1 MWQGFSLDDGLDM
14 AVARV
19 QAAERV
25 KHLTGL
31 GDRVPDVTQIVAE
44 ALELGVVLVD
54 AHVTL
59 LNVAELGFVK
69 DSSLKFVVAE

>member
-1 MWQGFSLDDGLDM
+1 
-14 AVARV
+14 
-19 QAAERV
+19 
-25 KHLTGL
+25 
-31 GDRVPDVTQIVAE
+31 VPDVTQIVAE